1 MSNWLR
7 GRTVVYNPVPKAPV
21 KVRRFHPGKIL
32 WEALKRAAM
41 AMGFALIFS
50 IIVGAWTASQMT
62 KKQVPNL
69 PKQMVLLL
77 DLTGR
82 EKPAAGPARYLE
94 GLGLGSGEISVPDTI
109 DAIDAAARD
118 QRVKALA
125 MFLGSEELEMADLQE
140 VRAAIMRFKASSN
153 KPVRAYADSFGGG
166 GSGLGMYY
174 LASAADQI
182 WMQPVGVV
190 AIPGMSAQL
199 PFGRG
204 LLEKIGVRPDF
215 YQRKEY
221 KTAMEHFTATQ
232 MSDASREQ
240 MVGLIGDLGD
250 QIVGQIGKD
259 RQSVSGNFKQLVDR
273 GLFTDDEA
281 LKAKLLDRLDYQDVF
296 VAELRKDLGGS
307 AKGKTPSF
315 ISVEEFASVT
325 EYERSK
331 DGMLSKKSNPLVARI
346 SIDGMIT
353 DGRGGP
359 SPLTGN
365 EPIASAPKIAAAIM
379 QAAEDKNVKAILLR
393 IDSPGGT
400 PSASETIHRAVI
412 RARTDFKK
420 PVIVSMGNVAA
431 SGGYWVAAAGDKIYA
446 SGSTLTGSIGVVGG
460 KFDISGLWEKLAVN
474 WEEISYGKNGGMW
487 SFNKPFSAD
496 EQERFEASLDNVY
509 AAFIKRVT
517 EGRKLSVVQVE
528 AVAKGHVWS
537 GRKAQELGLV
547 DVLGGEDKA
556 LDDLA
561 LNLGKQ
567 NRMGLRIVDLPRAPS
582 TLEALLHILSQ
593 QVTLPAFLPKAV
605 LGDLS
610 PLLVQQDGRL
620 VYEALP
626 SIKP

>member
-7 GRTVVYNPVPKAPV
+7 GRTVVYNPSPKAPV
-21 KVRRFHPGKIL
+21 KVQRFHPGKIL
-32 WEALKRAAM
+32 WEAMKRAAM
-41 AMGFALIFS
+41 AMGFVLIFS
-50 IIVGAWTASQMT
+50 IVVGAWTASQMT
-62 KKQVPNL
+62 KRQVPTL
-69 PKQMVLLL
+69 PKEIVLLI

-82 EKPAAGPARYLE
+82 DQSATGAVRYLE
-94 GLGLGSGEISVPDTI
+94 DLGLGGGEISISDTI

-118 QRVKALA
+118 NRVKALA
-125 MFLGSEELEMADLQE
+125 MFLGTEQLEMADLQE
-140 VRAAIMRFKASSN
+140 VRAAVMRFKESK
-153 KPVRAYADSFGGG
+153 KPVRAYADSYGGG

-204 LLEKIGVRPDF
+204 LLDKIGIRPEF
-215 YQRKEY
+215 FQRKEY
-221 KTAMEHFTATQ
+221 KTAMEHFTSTG

-240 MVGLIGDLGD
+240 MVELIGDLGG
-250 QIVGQIGKD
+250 QIVGQIAKD
-259 RQSVSGNFKQLVDR
+259 RKAVGNNFKSLVDR
-273 GLFTDDEA
+273 GLFTDEEA
-281 LKAKLLDRLDYQDVF
+281 VQAKLLDRLDYQDVF
-296 VAELRKDLGGS
+296 VAELRKELNGS
-307 AKGKTPSF
+307 VKGKTPAF
-315 ISVEEFASVT
+315 ISVEEFASVNH
-325 EYERSK
+325 YERSK
-331 DGMLSKKSNPLVARI
+331 EGMLSKKDNPLVARI

-353 DGRGGP
+353 DGSGGV

-365 EPIASAPKIAAAIM
+365 EPIVTASKISSAIM

-412 RARTDFKK
+412 RARTEFNK
-420 PVIVSMGNVAA
+420 PVIISMGNVAA

-446 SGSTLTGSIGVVGG
+446 SGTTLTGSIGVVGG
-460 KFDISGLWEKLAVN
+460 KFDMSGLWEKLAVN
-474 WEEISYGKNGGMW
+474 WEEVSYGKNGGMW

-496 EQERFEASLDNVY
+496 EQERFEASLDSVY
-509 AAFIKRVT
+509 TAFIKRVT
-517 EGRKLSVVQVE
+517 EGRKLSPAQVE
-528 AVAKGHVWS
+528 SVAKGHVWS

-547 DVLGGEDKA
+547 DALGGEDKA

-561 LNLGKQ
+561 LTLGKA
-567 NRMGLRIVDLPRAPS
+567 NRLGLRVMDLPRSP
-582 TLEALLHILSQ
+582 TTFEALVQLLSQ
-593 QVTLPAFLPKAV
+593 QVTLPAFLPKV
-605 LGDLS
+605 LLDDLS
-610 PLLVQQDGRL
+610 PLLVQQDGRM

>member
-7 GRTVVYNPVPKAPV
+7 GRTVVYNPSPKAPV
-21 KVRRFHPGKIL
+21 KVQRFHPGKIL
-32 WEALKRAAM
+32 WEAMKRAAM
-41 AMGFALIFS
+41 AMGFVLIFS
-50 IIVGAWTASQMT
+50 IVVGAWTASQMT
-62 KKQVPNL
+62 KRQVPTL
-69 PKQMVLLL
+69 PKEIVLLI

-82 EKPAAGPARYLE
+82 DQSATGAVRYLE
-94 GLGLGSGEISVPDTI
+94 DLGLGGGEISISDTI

-118 QRVKALA
+118 NRVKALA
-125 MFLGSEELEMADLQE
+125 MFLGTEQLEMADLQE
-140 VRAAIMRFKASSN
+140 VRAAVMRFKESK
-153 KPVRAYADSFGGG
+153 KPVRAYADSYGGG

-204 LLEKIGVRPDF
+204 LLDKIGIRPEF
-215 YQRKEY
+215 FQRKEY
-221 KTAMEHFTATQ
+221 KTAMEHFTSTG

-240 MVGLIGDLGD
+240 MVELIGDLGG
-250 QIVGQIGKD
+250 QIVGQIAKD
-259 RQSVSGNFKQLVDR
+259 RKAVGNNFKSLVDR
-273 GLFTDDEA
+273 GLFTDEEA
-281 LKAKLLDRLDYQDVF
+281 VQAKLLDRLDYQDVF
-296 VAELRKDLGGS
+296 VAELRKELNGS
-307 AKGKTPSF
+307 VKGKTPAF
-315 ISVEEFASVT
+315 ISVEEFASVNH
-325 EYERSK
+325 YERSK
-331 DGMLSKKSNPLVARI
+331 EGMLSKKDNPLVARI

-353 DGRGGP
+353 DGSGGV

-365 EPIASAPKIAAAIM
+365 EPIVTASKISSAIM

-412 RARTDFKK
+412 RARTEFNK
-420 PVIVSMGNVAA
+420 PVIISMGNVAA

-446 SGSTLTGSIGVVGG
+446 SGTTLTGSIGVVGG
-460 KFDISGLWEKLAVN
+460 KFDMSGLWEKLAVN
-474 WEEISYGKNGGMW
+474 WEEVSYGKNGGMW

-496 EQERFEASLDNVY
+496 EQERFEASLDSVY
-509 AAFIKRVT
+509 TAFIKRVT
-517 EGRKLSVVQVE
+517 EGRKLSPAQVE
-528 AVAKGHVWS
+528 SVAKGHVWS

-547 DVLGGEDKA
+547 DSLGGEDKA

-561 LNLGKQ
+561 LTLGKA
-567 NRMGLRIVDLPRAPS
+567 NRLGLRVMDLPRSP
-582 TLEALLHILSQ
+582 TTFEALVQLLSQ
-593 QVTLPAFLPKAV
+593 QVTLPAFLPKV
-605 LGDLS
+605 LLDDLS
-610 PLLVQQDGRL
+610 PLLVQQDGRM